1 MIKTAIKA
9 IVPSPFLLMYHKL
22 FAILANIIYRFPSRK
37 MVIIGIT
44 GTKGKSSTVIIT
56 TRILEEAG
64 LKVGSMNT
72 VFFKIGDKE
81 WPNNTKQGMQGRFK
95 LQKML
100 RQMVKAGCT
109 HAVIEVTSEGILQH
123 RQWGIAFDVAVF
135 TNLGPEHIE
144 VHGSYKNYRIAK
156 ESIFKNLNQ
165 AHRKKINGESIKK
178 VIVVNKDDKEFENFL
193 RHKADE
199 KWITSSS
206 CSKSLQLNNKE
217 KVLCAKEIKLTSQGV
232 AISIEDNYIHIP
244 LHGLFMAQNAMLAI
258 ATAQSLGIS
267 LSTSE
272 QALEKITTI
281 PGRAEII
288 ETDKGFKVMIDYA
301 HEPKSFTAIF
311 NTAKDMAGKGKIIA
325 LFGATGGGR
334 DTAKRPEMGKIAAKN
349 ADYIVLT
356 NDDPYD
362 SDQQGIIDD
371 ISPGIESHGA
381 RWEKDKNWFS
391 IIDRKQ
397 AIQKAL
403 SLAQSSDII
412 LLLGKG
418 AEKVIVIGD
427 KHFPWSDRA
436 VAEEFL
442 NQ

>member
-165 AHRKKINGESIKK
+165 AHRKKINGKLQK
-178 VIVVNKDDKEFENFL
+178 RAWRIV
-193 RHKADE
+193 R
-199 KWITSSS
+199 
-206 CSKSLQLNNKE
+206 
-217 KVLCAKEIKLTSQGV
+217 
-232 AISIEDNYIHIP
+232 
-244 LHGLFMAQNAMLAI
+244 
-258 ATAQSLGIS
+258 
-267 LSTSE
+267 
-272 QALEKITTI
+272 
-281 PGRAEII
+281 
-288 ETDKGFKVMIDYA
+288 
-301 HEPKSFTAIF
+301 
-311 NTAKDMAGKGKIIA
+311 
-325 LFGATGGGR
+325 
-334 DTAKRPEMGKIAAKN
+334 
-349 ADYIVLT
+349 
-356 NDDPYD
+356 
-362 SDQQGIIDD
+362 
-371 ISPGIESHGA
+371 
-381 RWEKDKNWFS
+381 
-391 IIDRKQ
+391 
-397 AIQKAL
+397 
-403 SLAQSSDII
+403 
-412 LLLGKG
+412 
-418 AEKVIVIGD
+418 
-427 KHFPWSDRA
+427 
-436 VAEEFL
+436 
-442 NQ
+442 